1 MWIEKILPIVIIQL
15 VVIMA
20 AARAWGTWLR
30 RLGQPMVCGEI
41 AAGLLLGPS
50 LLGRVFP
57 GIESRIFDASVGP
70 TFAIMSQLGLILLM
84 FLIGLEFDF
93 SHLLENRHAALSI
106 SAAGAALP
114 FGLGMVLG
122 HFTLRPQLIREQPGW
137 SKCPSLCGGRS
148 QL

>member
-1 MWIEKILPIVIIQL
+1 
-15 VVIMA
+15 
-20 AARAWGTWLR
+20 
-30 RLGQPMVCGEI
+30 
-41 AAGLLLGPS
+41 
-50 LLGRVFP
+50 
-57 GIESRIFDASVGP
+57 
-70 TFAIMSQLGLILLM
+70 MSQLGLILLM

-106 SAAGAALP
+106 SAGRSGAPGRA
-114 FGLGMVLG
+114 LGMVLG